1 MILIDNDFDLNV
13 YMILMKKKMM
23 MMIIYC
29 IKTMMILRE
38 RKRERVRDAIHFVLN
53 IFENIT

>member
-1 MILIDNDFDLNV
+1 MI
-13 YMILMKKKMM
+13 MMRMM
-23 MMIIYC
+23 MMTMIIYF

-38 RKRERVRDAIHFVLN
+38 RKRERVRDAIQFVMN